1 MAMIDRHRMP
11 LQGASVPTD
20 IGRESRFGHA
30 HFAHTFFIPAQ
41 LQGSPDAYKG
51 NSASAFAIWRG
62 SPPKRLFDW
71 RGFPEKTRLIDGV
84 VRNLSRKSLRS
95 KRFAA
100 TSLI

>member
-30 HFAHTFFIPAQ
+30 HFAHTFFIPVQ

-51 NSASAFAIWRG
+51 NSGECICNLAGISAEAIV
-62 SPPKRLFDW
+62 RLA
-71 RGFPEKTRLIDGV
+71 GIP
-84 VRNLSRKSLRS
+84 
-95 KRFAA
+95 
-100 TSLI
+100 